1 MYEMWI
7 DTFVSGVINDAS
19 SIEGSTTQ
27 IKNRY
32 DRARGIGCNLKMQ
45 YVHMY

>member
-27 IKNRY
+27 RKNRY